1 MVNRSIASSLFT
13 MSYNKT
19 EGAERKNTD
28 NSFSMFGN
36 VLNEAVDKNL
46 NASTDKKASFSQNA
60 NKSNNVN
67 KENSYE
73 KINSNHK
80 TESKKDTVKTKST
93 SDTKELESSKELEK
107 EKLIK
112 KYLAENLGID
122 ICDLELLLDKFKID
136 VMDIEGNLEAFNSLK
151 EFLGLNSSEEKALLG
166 IIGLAKEEVEKSE
179 TIVKEYLEGNKEKE
193 NWVKIQGFQVE
204 IEEKPVNN
212 NMEKLSLKIK
222 ESLKELS
229 NKNTEKFSDKIS
241 QNPEKT
247 LENINKT
254 TVEKSEAKVKDDE
267 ILDAKGYDKYL
278 ESKKA
283 ASQKSDLNSNAE
295 SEMEEHLFHEKS
307 ETLDEKPKNL
317 NHMEFRNLFSENIKS
332 FNQLKETSIAQ
343 KAEAIPKREI
353 AFQIVEKAKVLLSGD
368 KSEMIMDLKPDH
380 LGKLSLKLVT
390 ERGLVIAKFVAEN
403 EQVRAAIEANM
414 DTLKESLEKQ
424 GFSVQE
430 FSVSVNHNKNRQQDG
445 YGENPKNLRESNT
458 EDKGILTGNVVNT
471 DIEMEIAKTN
481 PYILNGSSINL
492 TA

>member
-1 MVNRSIASSLFT
+1 M
-13 MSYNKT
+13 
-19 EGAERKNTD
+19 
-28 NSFSMFGN
+28 
-36 VLNEAVDKNL
+36 
-46 NASTDKKASFSQNA
+46 Q
-60 NKSNNVN
+60 
-67 KENSYE
+67 
-73 KINSNHK
+73 
-80 TESKKDTVKTKST
+80 
-93 SDTKELESSKELEK
+93 
-107 EKLIK
+107 
-112 KYLAENLGID
+112 
-122 ICDLELLLDKFKID
+122 
-136 VMDIEGNLEAFNSLK
+136 
-151 EFLGLNSSEEKALLG
+151 
-166 IIGLAKEEVEKSE
+166 
-179 TIVKEYLEGNKEKE
+179 
-193 NWVKIQGFQVE
+193 
-204 IEEKPVNN
+204 
-212 NMEKLSLKIK
+212 
-222 ESLKELS
+222 
-229 NKNTEKFSDKIS
+229 
-241 QNPEKT
+241 
-247 LENINKT
+247 
-254 TVEKSEAKVKDDE
+254 KVK
-267 ILDAKGYDKYL
+267 
-278 ESKKA
+278 
-283 ASQKSDLNSNAE
+283 
-295 SEMEEHLFHEKS
+295 MEEHLFHEKS

-343 KAEAIPKREI
+343 KAEAIPRREI